1 MSQQPRQHTEPKSPT
16 KISGSGWKS
25 IGLKVKDQIGED
37 NVAIVSA
44 GVAFYAFLA
53 VFPAIMALIS
63 IYGLAMDPQQIE
75 NQISHLSSMMP
86 EQAFGIIEDQIE
98 KFTSTSG
105 ETLGWG
111 TAIGILFSLWSANKG
126 IKSLFTGVDIAYNTK
141 NTRGF
146 FKQNALTLLFTFG
159 AIILVIL
166 SMVLIV
172 AFPALVDQIGLP
184 SQIEGLISW
193 LRWVVLAIIVVLFL
207 CLVYMYAPARP
218 RPRFKWV
225 LTGAILA
232 TFLWLIASWG
242 FSYYVSNFGSYGEI
256 YGSIS
261 AVVVLMLWLLITSLI
276 ILIGAEV
283 NSISEY
289 FARDSGASKDHYNN
303 QPAKK

>member
-1 MSQQPRQHTEPKSPT
+1 MSKQPRQNTEPKSPV

-25 IGLKVKDQIGED
+25 IVMTVKDSIGED

-75 NQISHLSSMMP
+75 SQISQLSSMLP
-86 EQAFGIIEDQIE
+86 EQAFGIIETQIE

-105 ETLGWG
+105 ETLSWG
-111 TAIGILFSLWSANKG
+111 TALGILFSLWSANKG

-141 NTRGF
+141 NTRGLIQ
-146 FKQNALTLLFTFG
+146 QNALTLAFTLG

-166 SMVLIV
+166 SMILIV

-184 SQIEGLISW
+184 SQIENLISW

-207 CLVYMYAPARP
+207 CLIYKFAPARP
-218 RPRFKWV
+218 RPRFRWV
-225 LTGAILA
+225 LPGAMVA
-232 TFLWLIASWG
+232 TVLWLIASWG
-242 FSYYVSNFGSYGEI
+242 FSYYVSNFGSYGEV

-261 AVVVLMLWLLITSLI
+261 AVVVLMLWLLLTSLI
-276 ILIGAEV
+276 ILVGAEL
-283 NSISEY
+283 NSVSEEY
-289 FARDSGASKDHYNN
+289 ARNAGSSKDHYNSK
-303 QPAKK
+303 PVG